1 MTDDHT
7 FESLISNNK
16 SNPPILWSQSGL
28 FFVQIQITYQMEEL
42 PWRNLND
49 IFHCTFNLT
58 LRKKKKKKDGFYRL
72 ADWFTSQ
79 QIDRS
84 TYKDNLRIR
93 KTKKRIKKKERKKK
107 GESHARKKIRV
118 YFNLS
123 TLIEIF
129 HDMFISFRF
138 RGFIKL

>member
-1 MTDDHT
+1 
-7 FESLISNNK
+7 
-16 SNPPILWSQSGL
+16 
-28 FFVQIQITYQMEEL
+28 MEEL

-49 IFHCTFNLT
+49 IFHCAFNLT
-58 LRKKKKKKDGFYRL
+58 LRKKKKDGFYQL

-107 GESHARKKIRV
+107 GESHARKK
-118 YFNLS
+118 S
-123 TLIEIF
+123 A
-129 HDMFISFRF
+129 FISTYQP
-138 RGFIKL
+138 

>member
-1 MTDDHT
+1 
-7 FESLISNNK
+7 
-16 SNPPILWSQSGL
+16 
-28 FFVQIQITYQMEEL
+28 MEEL

-49 IFHCTFNLT
+49 IFHCAFNLT
-58 LRKKKKKKDGFYRL
+58 LRKKKKKDGFYRL

-107 GESHARKKIRV
+107 GESHARKK
-118 YFNLS
+118 S
-123 TLIEIF
+123 A
-129 HDMFISFRF
+129 FISTYQP
-138 RGFIKL
+138 